1 MSISLGLS
9 LLVFSPFGGLTEV
22 VFKEMNL
29 SLHRLKSIIL
39 SGEKMFDMYVFD
51 IWFVSYYVNIP
62 PELLRS
68 FFVVSVVLGLGVVRG
83 DSWSTSKS
91 EPCKSNQLSHFFSD
105 KMFVNENTF
114 SKSHSIMRN
123 LNWKQKPFV
132 YYEVWGM
139 VVTCHPLILL
149 SFHIYFIYDYSF
161 GSDSRL

>member
-9 LLVFSPFGGLTEV
+9 LLVFSPFWWH
-22 VFKEMNL
+22 
-29 SLHRLKSIIL
+29 HRSCFQRNEFESTPVKVNYFIRGKKCLICR
-39 SGEKMFDMYVFD
+39 
-51 IWFVSYYVNIP
+51 FVSYYVNMP

-91 EPCKSNQLSHFFSD
+91 EPCKSNQLSLFFSD
-105 KMFVNENTF
+105 KMLVNENTF

-132 YYEVWGM
+132 YYEVWGV